1 MPSNQVLDFTITKH
15 FLVIPHH
22 QACFP
27 EIQPLD
33 LPSLNHF
40 LQSPPFYGLNCAP
53 PTLPQKIECWSPHT
67 QDLRVWSY
75 LTSEPVKLLWLF
87 ATPWAVAYQASME
100 FSRQEYWSGLP
111 FPSPGNPL
119 NPGIEPRSPTLQADT
134 LLSEPPGKPRSY
146 LKWDFFMGHQVEW
159 DPLGGLQSRM
169 TGVLIRR
176 ETLGWYAQGEDDVK
190 MPKKAG
196 GKQN

>member
-1 MPSNQVLDFTITKH
+1 MPLNWVWDFTNTEH

-33 LPSLNHF
+33 LPPLNHF
-40 LQSPPFYGLNCAP
+40 LQSPIFYGLNCAP
-53 PTLPQKIECWSPHT
+53 PPPTLPQKMEHWSPHT

-87 ATPWAVAYQASME
+87 ATPWAVAYQAPPFME

-111 FPSPGNPL
+111 FPSPGDLPH
-119 NPGIEPRSPTLQADT
+119 PGIEPKFSTLQADT
-134 LLSEPPGKPRSY
+134 LLPEPPGKPRSY
-146 LKWDFFMGHQVEW
+146 LKWELFMGHQVEW
-159 DPLGGLQSRM
+159 DP
-169 TGVLIRR
+169 
-176 ETLGWYAQGEDDVK
+176 
-190 MPKKAG
+190 
-196 GKQN
+196 